1 MKKDVV
7 AGLGE
12 IGTPIL
18 KLLSKN
24 YDIVG
29 YDINPK
35 LMNQKKFNK
44 FSDVKTSFLHIAIP
58 VSPKFE
64 NNIIQLNKK
73 FNPECIVIHST
84 ISPGTTVKLQEKTY
98 DDRDMNIR
106 AGIHIGDIVFKGG
119 DVFGDGVNVASR
131 LESMAPVGGVCVSKN
146 VYDELI
152 NQDGFEGIELG
163 LQSLKGVGRL
173 VEVYGLK
180 GSKLKEPDPSD
191 YKENKVAIHKDDEVP
206 SIAVISVV
214 STAVIS

>member
-84 ISPGTTVKLQEKTY
+84 ISPGTTGKLQKKINVPIIYSATRGVHKRMIKDTQRYVKFFAISPNAPEKK
-98 DDRDMNIR
+98 M
-106 AGIHIGDIVFKGG
+106 GI
-119 DVFGDGVNVASR
+119 
-131 LESMAPVGGVCVSKN
+131 
-146 VYDELI
+146 
-152 NQDGFEGIELG
+152 
-163 LQSLKGVGRL
+163 
-173 VEVYGLK
+173 
-180 GSKLKEPDPSD
+180 
-191 YKENKVAIHKDDEVP
+191 
-206 SIAVISVV
+206 
-214 STAVIS
+214 